1 MATPDSSTYGSLA
14 ITPAFPATTRVGMD
28 PGAASYVNGG
38 TSTGINQRINATNGI
53 PQATYPSATTGAND
67 PQIAMYKDYRD
78 HIGSATTTADPA
90 LLGGSL
96 RQNVYDPWGPV
107 TRPEGGR
114 QYQGPWVDPWDAQTY
129 DGTQYRGNPS
139 DAKDMYGN
147 GLFKYNQML
156 MTVAQNFDPFM
167 QKKEMARPH
176 WWLNRIPRTAY
187 KLFNGA
193 VQETRIY
200 RGGLSVYAGLYDWE
214 DLAPDPTKSDACAPM
229 KFRTYQYA
237 WETRAWSGKKTAWGS
252 DPICLDIFRFTPHAI
267 EQLGWILET
276 GVKFGT
282 DIQNIWNRD
291 MFIYHSVM
299 AGRSYVMTSEYR
311 GADSPRFIYEPY
323 CKFGDAG
330 AELVADRNYVSKPFV
345 VFDATSD
352 IEPVNFDVLNIFR
365 QQLIRNCPEAAVGRI
380 GNQPMFAIAISED
393 DVWNHIRGN
402 EELRRYW
409 IEANPQALI
418 DGWISP
424 TTYRN
429 WTITCD
435 GDQLRFKFIRR
446 IASYTE
452 AEAKNYGYVGYKELA
467 GKPVC
472 IAEFVPPEYGARA
485 GVNGAPIPEANPE
498 YDLAELA
505 IAPIFMNHV
514 FTNQFVPDTPSLG
527 HGTWFGPKKGLN
539 GRWGWFNPQTKEN
552 LEQKVGNFYGIF
564 EIVPKP
570 ETNAIYASSF
580 LYRRCAEPLPSL
592 CPAENPHV
600 NVTAKGDST
609 TVKASGVSEVKMEAG
624 AVVAKLV
631 LEDGLVGAST
641 GDQLVLTK
649 GGTEVKA
656 VVFQSLTGTKKAVQ
670 LEVEPLAVKAY
681 EAGSVVFYDGKLK
694 SNASA
699 VEIAEYAAATAYE
712 VGDLISHDGK
722 VYKVT
727 TAVTAQ
733 GNTEWADLSTSV
745 AEAAVADIASAF
757 STEVDLSG
765 ATVTRG

>member
-1 MATPDSSTYGSLA
+1 MPTDYNTPFPGTPQQLAADMTLNKGRATGSQNA
-14 ITPAFPATTRVGMD
+14 SDNAFVATAPA
-28 PGAASYVNGG
+28 
-38 TSTGINQRINATNGI
+38 
-53 PQATYPSATTGAND
+53 ATTGVND
-67 PQIAMYKDYRD
+67 PQTAMYADYRTA
-78 HIGSATTTADPA
+78 IGSDPSTHRAQAYTTSADPTA
-90 LLGGSL
+90 LGQSL
-96 RQNVYDPWGPV
+96 KQNVYDPWGPV

-114 QYQGPWVDPWDAQTY
+114 QYQGPWVNPWDEQAY
-129 DGTQYRGNPS
+129 NGSQYRDP
-139 DAKDMYGN
+139 DN
-147 GLFKYNQML
+147 GFFKYNQML

-176 WWLNRIPRTAY
+176 WWLNRVPRTAY

-200 RGGLSVYAGLYDWE
+200 RGGLSVYSGLSDWE

-229 KFRTYQYA
+229 QFRTYQYA

-299 AGRSYVMTSEYR
+299 AGRSYVMTQQFR
-311 GADSPRFIYEPY
+311 GADSPRYVYEPY
-323 CKFGDAG
+323 CKFGDVG
-330 AELVADRNYVSKPFV
+330 SELVADKKYVKKPFV
-345 VFDATSD
+345 VIDAEAGV
-352 IEPVNFDVLNIFR
+352 EPLNFDVLNIFR

-380 GNQPMFAIAISED
+380 GNQPMFALAVSED

-435 GDQLRFKFIRR
+435 GDQLRFKYIRR
-446 IASYTE
+446 IAEYTA
-452 AEAKNYGYVGYKELA
+452 AEAKNYGYVGFKELQ
-467 GKPVC
+467 GKAVF
-472 IAEFVPPEYGARA
+472 IAEAVDPEYGARA
-485 GVNGAPIPEANPE
+485 GVNGAPIPEANPD

-505 IAPIFMNHV
+505 IAPVFMNLV

-580 LYRRCAEPLPSL
+580 IYRRCAEPLQSL

-609 TVKASGVSEVKMEAG
+609 KVSGNPTIKVQSG
-624 AVVAKLV
+624 AATATLV

-641 GDQLVLTK
+641 GDMLKLTTS
-649 GGTEVKA
+649 GSDVIQA
-656 VVFQSLTGTKKAVQ
+656 VVFQSLTATKKEVQ
-670 LEVEPLAVKAY
+670 LEVDPVAVKPY
-681 EAGSVVFYDGKLK
+681 DAGTVVLVDGALK
-694 SNASA
+694 KNANA
-699 VEIAEYAAATAYE
+699 VAFPDYAASTAYST
-712 VGDLISHDGK
+712 GDFIKHDGK
-722 VYKVT
+722 YYKVT
-727 TAVTAQ
+727 ADVAATQAAWSDLDGSVALATVTDVAGKFATAVSL
-733 GNTEWADLSTSV
+733 D
-745 AEAAVADIASAF
+745 
-757 STEVDLSG
+757 G

>member
-1 MATPDSSTYGSLA
+1 
-14 ITPAFPATTRVGMD
+14 
-28 PGAASYVNGG
+28 
-38 TSTGINQRINATNGI
+38 
-53 PQATYPSATTGAND
+53 
-67 PQIAMYKDYRD
+67 
-78 HIGSATTTADPA
+78 
-90 LLGGSL
+90 
-96 RQNVYDPWGPV
+96 
-107 TRPEGGR
+107 
-114 QYQGPWVDPWDAQTY
+114 
-129 DGTQYRGNPS
+129 
-139 DAKDMYGN
+139 MYGN

-187 KLFNGA
+187 KLFNGT

-200 RGGLSVYAGLYDWE
+200 RGGLSVYAGLSDWE
-214 DLAPDPTKSDACAPM
+214 DLAPDPTRSDACAPM

-323 CKFGDAG
+323 CKFGDEG
-330 AELVADRNYVSKPFV
+330 ADLVADRKYVSKPFV
-345 VFDATSD
+345 VFDASVD
-352 IEPVNFDVLNIFR
+352 IEPINFDVLNIFR

-409 IEANPQALI
+409 IEANSQALI

-446 IASYTE
+446 IAKYTLG
-452 AEAKNYGYVGYKELA
+452 EAKNYGYVGAKEFGSTA
-467 GKPVC
+467 DGGKPVI

-539 GRWGWFNPQTKEN
+539 GRWGWYNVQTKEN
-552 LEQKVGNFYGIF
+552 IEQKVGNFYGIF

-592 CPAENPHV
+592 CPSENPHV

-609 TVKASGVSEVKMEAG
+609 KVARVEGMKAESG
-624 AVVAKLV
+624 AVVATVV

-641 GDQLVLTK
+641 GDQLK
-649 GGTEVKA
+649 IAGSSTEIGA
-656 VVFQSLTGTKKAVQ
+656 TVFQSLTGTKKNVQ
-670 LEVEPLAVKAY
+670 LDAAVYDAKSAY
-681 EAGSVVFYDGKLK
+681 AVGDFVFNAGKL
-694 SNASA
+694 
-699 VEIAEYAAATAYE
+699 
-712 VGDLISHDGK
+712 
-722 VYKVT
+722 YKVT
-727 TAVTAQ
+727 TAIEESESGREAFPADSVSEVT
-733 GNTEWADLSTSV
+733 DLV
-745 AEAAVADIASAF
+745 
-757 STEVDLSG
+757 G
-765 ATVTRG
+765 ATVTRD